1 MRTHQTL
8 GYFSPDHYEAVYA
21 PEQAQIQRQMKRNG
35 CDREEALR
43 RIHAQLPI
51 EDKKALADV
60 VIDNSGSIEET
71 ERQAREFY
79 DRFTATGA

>member
-1 MRTHQTL
+1 MER
-8 GYFSPDHYEAVYA
+8 D
-21 PEQAQIQRQMKRNG
+21 G

-43 RIHAQLPI
+43 RIRAQLPI

-60 VIDNSGSIEET
+60 VLDNSGSIDDT

-79 DRFTATGA
+79 ERFSAASA